1 MPSSKTSPTTDAQK
15 RGYMAVYVCIR
26 SLATGIVSG
35 GINYGIAF
43 LMYSSPNARPHAFLF
58 PSTIIGD
65 LFITAVVQ
73 GVLVW
78 LITSASVYADFR
90 SEIAVPLSA
99 TPNLAKRV
107 FIMHQRPQTNP
118 STLTLINRVLLKW
131 APLQS
136 ETDAFQRSISN
147 EKRRSRFK
155 CTLSL
160 AFQSALWSLLVYVA
174 TSVAVIYTWLGM
186 GYYERVTAFWIKAV
200 FGGVC
205 GALSGL
211 VVCSLVVAGAEAD
224 ALLGLAL
231 GLGVD
236 SGVASIETCRDSFET
251 CVV

>member
-1 MPSSKTSPTTDAQK
+1 MPSSKSSPATDAQK
-15 RGYMAVYVCIR
+15 RVYMAMYVSIR

-43 LMYSSPNARPHAFLF
+43 LMYSAPNARPHAFLF
-58 PSTIIGD
+58 PSTIVGD

-90 SEIAVPLSA
+90 SGIAVPLSA
-99 TPNLAKRV
+99 TPNLVKRV
-107 FIMHQRPQTNP
+107 FTMHQSSQTNP
-118 STLTLINRVLLKW
+118 LTLSNRVLLKW
-131 APLQS
+131 TPLQS
-136 ETDAFQRSISN
+136 ETDVFQRSIST
-147 EKRRSRFK
+147 EKRRSHFRR
-155 CTLSL
+155 TLSL
-160 AFQSALWSLLVYVA
+160 AFQSALWSVLVYVML
-174 TSVAVIYTWLGM
+174 SVTVIYSWLGV

-211 VVCSLVVAGAEAD
+211 IVCCLVVAGAEAD

-236 SGVASIETCRDSFET
+236 SGVASIETCHDSFQT
-251 CVV
+251 RVV